1 MEVLDMTS
9 VGAMPEAA
17 PAIHA
22 KVLQSPRN
30 SSNLA
35 MQREKNKNKKRKES
49 NVLSGDWGLF
59 PIARSGACNSNL
71 CYENI

>member
-22 KVLQSPRN
+22 KVLQSPWN

-35 MQREKNKNKKRKES
+35 MQREKNKNKKEKNQMYLVGTEVYS
-49 NVLSGDWGLF
+49 
-59 PIARSGACNSNL
+59 P
-71 CYENI
+71 